1 MEKFKAFCGKVF
13 TPVVRERLYIV
24 AAALMT
30 VLVSFGVLNDNQAAL
45 WSSLAVAVIGA
56 IFAVVNA
63 ESSWRVAL
71 YTVAGA
77 AAAVFQAYGI
87 LGQANWAAIV
97 GLVAAV
103 LGVSTAA
110 AKAPTT
116 GVANEK

>member
-1 MEKFKAFCGKVF
+1 MEKIKGFCKKIF

-45 WSSLAVAVIGA
+45 WSSFAVAVSGA
-56 IFAVVNA
+56 IFAIVNA
-63 ESSWRVAL
+63 ETNWRLAL

-77 AAAVFQAYGI
+77 AAALFQAYGI
-87 LGQANWAAIV
+87 LGDANWAAIT

-116 GVANEK
+116 GAVSQ

>member
-1 MEKFKAFCGKVF
+1 MEKIKGFCKKIF

-45 WSSLAVAVIGA
+45 WSSLVVAIIGA
-56 IFAVVNA
+56 IFAIVNA
-63 ESSWRVAL
+63 ETNWRLAL

-77 AAAVFQAYGI
+77 AALFQAYGI
-87 LGQANWAAIV
+87 LGDANWAAIT
-97 GLVAAV
+97 GLVAAL

-110 AKAPTT
+110 AKAPTA
-116 GVANEK
+116 GAVSQ

>member
-1 MEKFKAFCGKVF
+1 MEKIKAFCQKVF

-30 VLVSFGVLNDNQAAL
+30 VLVSFGVLNDSQAAL

-77 AAAVFQAYGI
+77 AAALFQAYGI
-87 LGQANWAAIV
+87 LGDANWAAIT

-116 GVANEK
+116 GAVSQ

>member
-1 MEKFKAFCGKVF
+1 MEKLKEFCKKIF

-30 VLVSFGVLNDNQAAL
+30 VLVSFGVLNDSQAAL
-45 WSSLAVAVIGA
+45 WSALVVAIIGA

-63 ESSWRVAL
+63 ETSWRVAL

-87 LGQANWAAIV
+87 LGDANWAAIT

-116 GVANEK
+116 EAVSQ